1 MSNRTHKTTITFH
14 VEREE
19 VEIELR
25 IEGRYHPGDPGQTF
39 GPPENC
45 YPSEPAE
52 AEVEALWMGGHP
64 WAGTLTDEEE
74 EAVIEALI
82 VSAEESISDGP
93 DPDDDYDSRMERD
106 DDYREDS
113 REDF

>member
-1 MSNRTHKTTITFH
+1 MSHRTSSVSITFH
-14 VEREE
+14 VERDGVE
-19 VEIELR
+19 VDLR
-25 IEGRYHPGDPGQTF
+25 IAGRYTPGLEGRTF

-52 AEVEALWMGGHP
+52 AEIEALWMGGHP

-82 VSAEESISDGP
+82 ASAEESISDGP
-93 DPDDDYDSRMERD
+93 DPDDDYDSRCDRD

-113 REDF
+113 REDY